1 MLPWKPETKSVSD
14 HKYCNCVLQ
23 RESQQLNC
31 CKVLRP
37 PDRISQANTATPQC
51 LSGLISGD
59 VTYVVWWNSR
69 NPCCNCRPLHVW
81 IWNYKQLPANHVFA
95 SHCTP
100 AFASQTATHSYTP
113 FKRHANPDTAS
124 PVWHKRTSTILELEY
139 FLETA
144 GMIAEIL
151 CMTKGRYTGVLS
163 STGLHVAKCDPKS
176 FWVRPVHGS

>member
-1 MLPWKPETKSVSD
+1 MCKDVALEARNKKCFRSQILQLCLAEGIAATKLLELVD
-14 HKYCNCVLQ
+14 DL
-23 RESQQLNC
+23 
-31 CKVLRP
+31 
-37 PDRISQANTATPQC
+37 
-51 LSGLISGD
+51 
-59 VTYVVWWNSR
+59 VWWNSR